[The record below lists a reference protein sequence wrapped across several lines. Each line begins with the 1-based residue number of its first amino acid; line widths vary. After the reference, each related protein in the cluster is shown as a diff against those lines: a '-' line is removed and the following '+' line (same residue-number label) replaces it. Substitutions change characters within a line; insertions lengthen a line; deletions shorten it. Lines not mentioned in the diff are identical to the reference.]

1 MGKLIMQLYIYI
13 YIYVI
18 WLDNAIRYDDNSLDA
33 FTSDGDGVVE
43 DYLMEPR
50 ELDFGREKEELNE
63 KLLKWQTINSM
74 IWFC

>member
-1 MGKLIMQLYIYI
+1 M
-13 YIYVI
+13 
-18 WLDNAIRYDDNSLDA
+18 DA